1 VPLKSL
7 ALNLILL
14 VLSNPLY
21 HYFEGARNGT
31 ASLPASRGLMSIAGG
46 SAGAARLSSPKGS
59 SEIGPYCG
67 PSQCFSG
74 VSSNAPWS
82 LDISSTAE
90 RSNRIAQVL

>member
-31 ASLPASRGLMSIAGG
+31 ASLPASRGLRSIAGG
-46 SAGAARLSSPKGS
+46 SAGAARLSSPK
-59 SEIGPYCG
+59 
-67 PSQCFSG
+67 PSPSDGC
-74 VSSNAPWS
+74 
-82 LDISSTAE
+82 DISSAGDRKDENSWGTDRARDE
-90 RSNRIAQVL
+90 